1 MLRQR
6 QQVESDTDVE
16 TEDRVLDDGRATVD
30 DIGGKYQVPD
40 DPRRI
45 RDDGTFASDDDLI
58 WGHQSSAVS
67 PQAQPDAAQIV
78 STRRRITWGQVLILL
93 AGAASL
99 VFGIGAVMLAGLAG
113 SVTEPVVQV
122 FGFDHTPL
130 LGLIEIAAGV
140 VLVFAA
146 LVPGGRWLAGP
157 IGVAAIVG
165 GALIIAELDWTQ
177 TELAVESRF
186 GWVSIA
192 IGATAYLG
200 AMAPT
205 KRRVTPTR

>member
-6 QQVESDTDVE
+6 QRGDSDTDVD
-16 TEDRVLDDGRATVD
+16 TDHPVTDDGQATVD
-30 DIGGKYQVPD
+30 RIGDEYQVPD
-40 DPRRI
+40 DPRQI
-45 RDDGTFASDDDLI
+45 RDDGTIASDDELI
-58 WGHQSSAVS
+58 WGHQSTALG
-67 PQAQPDAAQIV
+67 PTAEPDTDAAV
-78 STRRRITWGQVLILL
+78 STRRKLTWGQVLILL
-93 AGAASL
+93 AGVASL
-99 VFGIGAVMLAGLAG
+99 AFGIGAVMLAGLAG
-113 SVTEPVVQV
+113 SVTEPVVEV
-122 FGFDHTPL
+122 FTFDHTPL

-177 TELAVESRF
+177 TELAAESRF

-205 KRRVTPTR
+205 KRRATPTR